1 MGSPIHELSD
11 RYIERLM
18 ALDPAMATQ
27 RGLLGHDAELTD
39 YSPDGVVSRRDLDR
53 STLRELRSLRV
64 ENGRDGVTAAVLA
77 EWLESRLALDDSGE
91 TQRTLCVLGS
101 PWQSIRQVF
110 DLMPRQSER
119 DWETIATRLERV
131 PGSVLG
137 LRASLEESTQR
148 GLPPA
153 RRQVLACAEQ
163 GATWAG
169 QSGRPS
175 FFAELVAKY
184 PGGDD
189 ALRRRLDGA
198 ARRASEA
205 YATASDW
212 LRDELAPVAAERDAV
227 GPDRYSRS
235 ARQHLGASIDLPETY
250 AWGWEELH
258 RIEQAMAEEATR
270 IIPGAPLAEVIELLE
285 SDPARAVH
293 GEDALRGFLQDLM
306 DRTVASLDGTHFDIP
321 EPVRKVEAMIAPP
334 GGAAAAYYTGPSE
347 DFSRPGRTWYPTQG
361 RTVFP
366 LWGEISTC
374 YHEGVPGH
382 HLQIGQVRYRKD
394 QLTRFQRAVWISGH
408 GEGWALYAER
418 LMDEFGYFERPE
430 HRLGFF
436 RAQLLRAVR
445 VVVDIGMHLELRIPV
460 EERFHPAEMWTP
472 ELGRE
477 FLFTRTCSPRSFLAS
492 ELDRYLGRP
501 GQAIAYKVGER
512 AWLGARD
519 DARRR
524 LGPAFALKAF
534 HSAALDLGPVGL
546 DQLASECAAWA
557 RTSAGDGTG

>member
-1 MGSPIHELSD
+1 
-11 RYIERLM
+11 M
-18 ALDPAMATQ
+18 ALDPEMATQ
-27 RGLLGHDAELTD
+27 RGVLGHDAELTD
-39 YSPDGVVSRRDLDR
+39 HSPDGVTSRTDLDR
-53 STLRELRSLRV
+53 STLRELRTLRV
-64 ENGRDGVTAAVLA
+64 EGDRDGVTAGVLG
-77 EWLESRLALDDSGE
+77 EWLGSRLALDDSGE

-110 DLMPRQSER
+110 DLMPRITEG
-119 DWETIATRLERV
+119 DWETIATRLERL
-131 PGSVLG
+131 PGSLLG
-137 LRASLEESTQR
+137 LRASLDVSTQR

-163 GATWAG
+163 GFIWAG
-169 QSGRPS
+169 RRGRPS

-184 PGGDD
+184 PGADG

-198 ARRASEA
+198 AELAGQA

-212 LRDELAPVAAERDAV
+212 LRDQLAVVAAERDPV
-227 GPDRYSRS
+227 GPDRYAVS

-366 LWGEISTC
+366 LWGEVTTC

-382 HLQIGQVRYRKD
+382 HLQVGQVRYRRD
-394 QLTRFQRAVWISGH
+394 RLTRFQRSVWISGH

-418 LMDEFGYFERPE
+418 LMDELGYLDRPE
-430 HRLGFF
+430 YRLGFLH
-436 RAQLLRAVR
+436 AQLLRAIR

-460 EERFHPAEMWTP
+460 EERFHPGEMWTP
-472 ELGRE
+472 ELGRD
-477 FLFTRTCSPRSFLAS
+477 FLFTRLCSPRDFLAS

-512 AWLGARD
+512 AWLAARD
-519 DARRR
+519 AARQR
-524 LGPAFALKAF
+524 LGPAFDLKSF
-534 HSAALDLGPVGL
+534 HAAALDLGPLGL
-546 DQLASECAAWA
+546 DRLAAECAAWVGD
-557 RTSAGDGTG
+557 SATDGS

>member
-1 MGSPIHELSD
+1 MSSPIQELSD
-11 RYIERLM
+11 TYTERLM

-39 YSPDGVVSRRDLDR
+39 YSPGGVVSRSDLDR
-53 STLRELRSLRV
+53 STLRALRSLGV
-64 ENGRDGVTAAVLA
+64 ENGRDRVTAAVLT

-110 DLMPRQSER
+110 DLMPRESER

-131 PGSVLG
+131 PWSVLG
-137 LRASLEESTQR
+137 LRASLEESAQR

-163 GATWAG
+163 GAAWAG
-169 QSGRPS
+169 RSGRPS

-184 PGGDD
+184 SGGDD

-198 ARRASEA
+198 ALRAGEA
-205 YATASDW
+205 YGIGSDW
-212 LRDELAPVAAERDAV
+212 LRDQLAAVATERDAV
-227 GPDRYSRS
+227 GPDRYSTC
-235 ARQHLGASIDLPETY
+235 ARQNLGASIDLPETY
-250 AWGWEELH
+250 AWGWEELG
-258 RIEQAMAEEATR
+258 RIERAMAEEATR
-270 IIPGAPLAEVIELLE
+270 IVPGASLAEVVDLLE

-306 DRTVASLDGTHFDIP
+306 DRTVAALDGPHFDIP
-321 EPVRKVEAMIAPP
+321 APVRRVEAMIAPP
-334 GGAAAAYYTGPSE
+334 GGAAAPYYTGPSE
-347 DFSRPGRTWYPTQG
+347 DFSQPGRTWYPTQG
-361 RTVFP
+361 RSVFP
-366 LWGEISTC
+366 IWGEISTC

-394 QLTRFQRAVWISGH
+394 QLTRFQRTVWISGH

-418 LMDEFGYFERPE
+418 LMDELGYFESPE
-430 HRLGFF
+430 HRLGFLH
-436 RAQLLRAVR
+436 AQLLRAVR

-460 EERFHPAEMWTP
+460 QERFHPGEMWTP
-472 ELGRE
+472 DLGRE
-477 FLFTRTCSPRSFLAS
+477 FLFTRTHSPRGFLAS

-512 AWLGARD
+512 AWLAARD

-534 HSAALDLGPVGL
+534 HSAALDLGPIGL
-546 DQLASECAAWA
+546 DQLASECAAWT
-557 RTSAGDGTG
+557 RRSAGAATG

>member
-1 MGSPIHELSD
+1 VGSPIQELSD
-11 RYIERLM
+11 TYLERLL
-18 ALDPAMATQ
+18 ALDPVMATQ

-39 YSPDGVVSRRDLDR
+39 YSPDGAASRTDLDR
-53 STLRELRSLRV
+53 STLRQLRSLRV
-64 ENGRDGVTAAVLA
+64 EDGRDGVTAGVLT
-77 EWLESRLALDDSGE
+77 EWLESRLALDDTGE

-110 DLMPRQSER
+110 DLMPHESEG

-131 PGSVLG
+131 PGSLLG
-137 LRASLEESTQR
+137 LRASLDGSTRR

-169 QSGRPS
+169 TSGQES

-184 PGGDD
+184 PGGDG
-189 ALRRRLDGA
+189 ALRQRLDGA
-198 ARRASEA
+198 AWRASEA
-205 YATASDW
+205 YARASDW
-212 LRDELAPVAAERDAV
+212 LRDELAAAAAERDAV
-227 GPDRYSRS
+227 GPNRYSIS
-235 ARQHLGASIDLPETY
+235 ARQHLGGSVDLPGTY
-250 AWGWEELH
+250 AWGWEEVH
-258 RIEQAMAEEATR
+258 RIERAMAEEAAR
-270 IIPGAPLAEVIELLE
+270 IVPGASLAEVVDLLE

-293 GEDALRGFLQDLM
+293 GEEALRRFLQDLL
-306 DRTVASLDGTHFDIP
+306 DRTVASLDGPHFDIP
-321 EPVRKVEAMIAPP
+321 APVRRVEAMIAPP
-334 GGAAAAYYTGPSE
+334 GGAAAQYYTGPSE

-382 HLQIGQVRYRKD
+382 HLQIGQVRYRQD
-394 QLTRFQRAVWISGH
+394 RLTRFQRSVWFSGH

-418 LMDEFGYFERPE
+418 LMDELGYFERPE
-430 HRLGFF
+430 HRLGFL
-436 RAQLLRAVR
+436 RGQLLRAIR
-445 VVVDIGMHLELRIPV
+445 VVVDIGMHLELRIPGG
-460 EERFHPAEMWTP
+460 EAFHGNEAWTP
-472 ELGRE
+472 ELGE
-477 FLFTRTCSPRSFLAS
+477 SFLLSRACYPRSFLAS

-512 AWLGARD
+512 AWLAARD
-519 DARRR
+519 GARRR

-557 RTSAGDGTG
+557 RRSAGDVTG